1 MANTIADAWS
11 QGMLAGANGQPA
23 RDNPY
28 PIGSPLAESWHTG
41 WLMGQDL
48 CPPPRPAKPRRS
60 RWDGPA
66 VGHVSRAGHLAPPP
80 FAGLEPPRASQL
92 AP

>member
-28 PIGSPLAESWHTG
+28 PVGSPLAESWHTG

-48 CPPPRPAKPRRS
+48 CPPPRPADHQGRGWKRGILTSPTRAVRS
-60 RWDGPA
+60 SLHRC
-66 VGHVSRAGHLAPPP
+66 S
-80 FAGLEPPRASQL
+80 
-92 AP
+92 